1 MRINKTASLSRQA
14 TAFKKLLAPGAQKP
28 VYLLMFVTNRCN
40 ASCDHCFYWQE
51 LNTKVKE
58 ELSLDEFQKLAKS
71 LGQMLQITLTGGS
84 PELRKDLPAITKIFS
99 KECKPSNITFC
110 MLGYST
116 EKILSHVEEIL
127 HTCPNQRFTV
137 AISLDGIGEDHDRLR
152 GLPGCFDKAVNTIRQ
167 LGQLKNHFPNLR
179 LAVGTTVHGLNY
191 QTVENTA
198 SWVREN
204 LPIDLLKPIL
214 VRGNPLN
221 RDTLDKVCQTT
232 YLNTIDRDR
241 AWVNGQK
248 TTRFSPMDYVV
259 NAKEH
264 IQRDIIGQISET
276 NHSPVV
282 CSGGRET
289 AVIYPNGNVAG
300 CELRDDVLG
309 NLRDVDMDFSK
320 IWFGSD
326 ANDFRNTSG
335 KVAECQGCYHHCF
348 ISPAIF
354 RTPKLW
360 PQLMQTAW
368 SIYENGGKLEV
379 NHK

>member
-1 MRINKTASLSRQA
+1 VEKVNKVVSLSRK
-14 TAFKKLLAPGAQKP
+14 TNAFKKLLAPGSQMP

-40 ASCDHCFYWQE
+40 ASCEHCFYWRE

-58 ELSLDEFQKLAKS
+58 ELTLDEFQRLASS
-71 LGQMLQITLTGGS
+71 LGQMLQVTLTGGS
-84 PELRKDLPAITKIFS
+84 PELRNDLAAITKIFHE
-99 KECKPSNITFC
+99 ECKPSNITFC

-116 EKILSHVEEIL
+116 ERILSQVEEML
-127 HTCPNQRFTV
+127 RTCPGQRFTV

-152 GLPGCFDKAVNTIRQ
+152 RLPGCFDKAVNTIRR
-167 LGQLKNHFPNLR
+167 LGQLKTHFPNLR
-179 LAVGTTVHGLNY
+179 IAVGTTVHGLNY
-191 QTVENTA
+191 QTVEHTA

-204 LPIDLLKPIL
+204 LPIDQLKPIL

-232 YLNTIDRDR
+232 YLNVIDRDR
-241 AWVNGQK
+241 DWVDGQR

-259 NAKEH
+259 NAKEN

-289 AVIYPNGNVAG
+289 AVIYPDGNVAG
-300 CELRDDVLG
+300 CELRNDILG
-309 NLRDVDMDFSK
+309 NLRDVEMDFSK
-320 IWFGSD
+320 IWFNTQAS
-326 ANDFRNTSG
+326 DFRDTTG
-335 KVAECQGCYHHCF
+335 KVPECQGCYHHCF

-354 RTPKLW
+354 RTPNLW
-360 PQLMQTAW
+360 PKLMQVAW
-368 SIYENGGKLEV
+368 SIYKNGGKLEI
-379 NHK
+379 N